1 MIETSWT
8 VDSVIILYAMVA
20 GRMHAS
26 SNCQHTQRFMG
37 GVKTAC
43 GVAGTLQNQMVKPSI
58 YNLWLNHQTAWN
70 TCPMASTIMALAVT
84 SQAYYRL
91 VVADLRKG
99 FETTE

>member
-43 GVAGTLQNQMVKPSI
+43 GVAGTL
-58 YNLWLNHQTAWN
+58 
-70 TCPMASTIMALAVT
+70 
-84 SQAYYRL
+84 
-91 VVADLRKG
+91 
-99 FETTE
+99 